1 MTETANPLPLVVGGP
16 AERLVQMSRL
26 YVLSRA
32 IHAIAQLGVANRV
45 AETPVSI
52 ADLARPEALHAP
64 FLARLMAYLASYGI
78 FEETSPGYF
87 RATEISLLM
96 RDDHPRSL
104 APVLRLVTTEWW
116 NAAGQLAD
124 VVRSGKSGIEL
135 LYGERFFE
143 FLSKRPALQR
153 GFDEGMARFSRAE
166 DEPLAR
172 AYDFSSARVVAELA
186 GGKGNFLREILK
198 NNPHVE
204 GILFER
210 PVALS
215 GSTLLDDFVRAGRA
229 RLVPGNLF
237 EVLPRPADVYVLKGT
252 LHDFDDEDAVAILK
266 NCARTMGK
274 SDRLLLIEQL
284 LPAGRS
290 PHPHKTTDM
299 AMMFLLGGAQ
309 RTAEQWQDLLDRS
322 GLRLVRS
329 IATGTSYT
337 CLEALSPRGA

>member
-1 MTETANPLPLVVGGP
+1 MKETANPLPHVAGGP
-16 AERLVQMSRL
+16 AERLIQMSRF

-45 AETPVSI
+45 GETPVSA
-52 ADLARPEALHAP
+52 ADLARADDLHEP
-64 FLARLMAYLASYGI
+64 FLARLMGYVAAHGI

-135 LYGERFFE
+135 LYAERFFE
-143 FLSKRPALQR
+143 FLSRRPALQQ
-153 GFDEGMARFSRAE
+153 GFDEGMACFSRAE

-172 AYDFSSARVVAELA
+172 AYDFSSAKVVAELA
-186 GGKGNFLREILK
+186 GGKGNFLREILR
-198 NNPHVE
+198 NNPHLQGV
-204 GILFER
+204 LFER

-215 GSTLLDDFVRAGRA
+215 GSTLLDDLVKAGRA

-237 EVLPRPADVYVLKGT
+237 EVLPGPADVYVLKGT
-252 LHDFDDEDAVAILK
+252 LHDFSDEDSVAILK
-266 NCARTMGK
+266 NCARTM
-274 SDRLLLIEQL
+274 SEDQRLLLIEQL
-284 LPAGRS
+284 LPTGRS
-290 PHPHKTTDM
+290 PHPHKTTDI
-299 AMMFLLGGAQ
+299 AMMFLLAGAQ
-309 RTAEQWQDLLDRS
+309 RTAEQWQDLLERS

-337 CLEALSPRGA
+337 CLEASRTRGA